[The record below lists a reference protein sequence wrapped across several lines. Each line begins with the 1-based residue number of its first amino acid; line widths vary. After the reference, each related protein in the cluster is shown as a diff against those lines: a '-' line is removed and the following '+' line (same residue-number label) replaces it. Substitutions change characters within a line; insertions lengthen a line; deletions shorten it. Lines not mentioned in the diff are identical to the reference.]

1 MKRGRREVSLKNGAI
16 SERLGLGGAMK
27 PRLRATE
34 FGWPLTD
41 EERSLKKK
49 KGKCNE
55 TVVRAMVLK
64 LYEPPN
70 PLGGLLAH

>member
-49 KGKCNE
+49 KRE
-55 TVVRAMVLK
+55 MQ
-64 LYEPPN
+64 
-70 PLGGLLAH
+70 